1 MSDDLCNNRWR
12 WSDLTFRSLNSCLS
26 ILSLSLSL
34 PPQRARHEVEAAFAY
49 LRRDDVS
56 VALPALPLG
65 PKGKVALRAVAA
77 WLRSTDWPPTD
88 SALLTGKTS

>member
-12 WSDLTFRSLNSCLS
+12 WSDLTFRSLNFYSV
-26 ILSLSLSL
+26 SLSL

>member
-1 MSDDLCNNRWR
+1 MEVV
-12 WSDLTFRSLNSCLS
+12 RSHLPFVELVPFYSV
-26 ILSLSLSL
+26 SLSLSL

-88 SALLTGKTS
+88 SPLLTGKTS